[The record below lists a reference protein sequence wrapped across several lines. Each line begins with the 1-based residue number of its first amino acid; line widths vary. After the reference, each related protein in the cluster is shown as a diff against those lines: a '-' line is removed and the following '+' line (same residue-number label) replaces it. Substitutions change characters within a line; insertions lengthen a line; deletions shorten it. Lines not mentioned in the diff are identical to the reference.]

1 MLWGPKIYFSFFL
14 FCYFFPLMGLGV
26 WGLVRDSNFNYQST
40 MSKFFT
46 FEIFIQTARLSNILK
61 KKKEKRKEK
70 EEIATREFKK

>member
-1 MLWGPKIYFSFFL
+1 
-14 FCYFFPLMGLGV
+14 MGLGV

-61 KKKEKRKEK
+61 KKKKKKKK

>member
-1 MLWGPKIYFSFFL
+1 
-14 FCYFFPLMGLGV
+14 MGLGV

-61 KKKEKRKEK
+61 KKKRK
-70 EEIATREFKK
+70 KKGGDSN